1 MAIIVRIMCWDLKL
15 DVSWDFS
22 WDFGW
27 DCFMGCTDLR
37 SVMGLKVAKL
47 VNGLSYFS
55 MVFVRCN
62 ELYLT
67 GFINQQRTGLG
78 HFEKHLL

>member
-1 MAIIVRIMCWDLKL
+1 MCWDLKL

-22 WDFGW
+22 CHFGW

-47 VNGLSYFS
+47 VNGPPYFS
-55 MVFVRCN
+55 MVFGRCN
-62 ELYLT
+62 EL
-67 GFINQQRTGLG
+67 
-78 HFEKHLL
+78 

>member
-22 WDFGW
+22 CHFGW

-47 VNGLSYFS
+47 VNGPPYFS
-55 MVFVRCN
+55 MVFGRCN
-62 ELYLT
+62 CMHVNAMSHELGVGKRLS
-67 GFINQQRTGLG
+67 F
-78 HFEKHLL
+78 